1 MEKDN
6 YAIILWHND
15 KILQIRTLYS
25 GYQFVRHQ
33 VNYMKSI
40 QGTQITDI
48 SVMKTVA
55 HNVPEDSDYYEVDV
69 WLIAPAVMNKMACLQ

>member
-1 MEKDN
+1 MEKNN

-25 GYQFVRHQ
+25 NYSFVRHQ

-40 QGTQITDI
+40 KGTQITDI

-55 HNVPEDSDYYEVDV
+55 HNVPEDIDYYELDV
-69 WLIAPAVMNKMACLQ
+69 

>member
-1 MEKDN
+1 MQKDN

-25 GYQFVRHQ
+25 NDSFVRHQ

-40 QGTQITDI
+40 KGTQITDI

-55 HNVPEDSDYYEVDV
+55 HNVPEDIDYYEVDV
-69 WLIAPAVMNKMACLQ
+69 

>member
-33 VNYMKSI
+33 VDYMKSI
-40 QGTQITDI
+40 EGTQITDI

-69 WLIAPAVMNKMACLQ
+69 